1 MEKKRTLTKILAIA
15 GTVLAWFPI
24 LAPILLSV
32 IFLIQRQRFLFD
44 YLMPMELFFFTLI
57 GGSLLIWAAIWAHS
71 RQKLLGWS
79 LGIAAGLFFG
89 SQALAVVTGLASGAT
104 EPTGLWWSIIIA
116 MLIIYILT
124 LVLIAT
130 GGVLLLGD
138 LFKPPQTL
146 AKSH

>member
-1 MEKKRTLTKILAIA
+1 MEKKRTLTKILAIV

-24 LAPILLSV
+24 LAPILLSAV
-32 IFLIQRQRFLFD
+32 MLIQERRFLFD

-57 GGSLLIWAAIWAHS
+57 GGALLIWAALWAQS

-89 SQALAVVTGLASGAT
+89 SQALAVATGLASGAA
-104 EPTGLWWSIIIA
+104 EPSGLWWSIVIA
-116 MLIIYILT
+116 MMIVYTLT

>member
-1 MEKKRTLTKILAIA
+1 MKNKLTITKILAIA
-15 GTVLAWFPI
+15 GTALAWFPI
-24 LAPILLSV
+24 LAPILLSAV
-32 IFLIQRQRFLFD
+32 FLVQRGRFLFD

-57 GGSLLIWAAIWAHS
+57 GGVLLIWAAIWAHS

-89 SQALAVVTGLASGAT
+89 SQALAVATGLASGAT
-104 EPTGLWWSIIIA
+104 EPTGLWWSVVLA

-124 LVLIAT
+124 LVVIAS
-130 GGVLLLGD
+130 GGVLLLRD
-138 LFKPPQTL
+138 LFMPPQRL